1 MRRTE
6 YSILLDSRFQDE
18 EKKASFEY
26 IEVIKTKRKPQH
38 SHPEL
43 EILLVLKGSG
53 LRIIGDS
60 VEEFEDG
67 DLCLVGPDLYHTWF
81 SRVVEKP
88 TIRALVIH
96 FLPELFGDHLLSLPE
111 FQSIKKMFEDSKHGL
126 FISGKTRDRISR
138 MMHEIGRHHPVSP
151 KRFCL
156 LLSILTELSSS
167 DDYRPLADEEGNPVY
182 HGKQNEILA
191 KIHRLLQNNLHNPLS
206 QSWVAGEVGM
216 SSAAFSRYF
225 KRHTGKT
232 YTDYVNELR
241 IKFVCRALLES
252 SMDVST
258 IAIDMGF
265 NNISYFNQIFKR
277 MKGMTPSEYR
287 RMLAEPISA

>member
-1 MRRTE
+1 MKRTD
-6 YSILLDSRFQDE
+6 YAILLDSPFKDE
-18 EKKASFEY
+18 EDKASFEY
-26 IEVIKTKRKPQH
+26 IEVIKTKKKPQH
-38 SHPEL
+38 AHPEFEL
-43 EILLVLKGSG
+43 LLVLNGSG

-60 VEEFEDG
+60 VEEFEEG

-96 FLPELFGDHLLSLPE
+96 FTPEIFGSALLALPE
-111 FQSIKKMFEDSKHGL
+111 FRSIKRIFEESKHGL
-126 FISGKTRDRISR
+126 FISGKTRDNIST
-138 MMHEIGRHHPVSP
+138 MMQEIGRHHPVSP
-151 KRFCL
+151 KRFTL
-156 LLSILTELSSS
+156 LLSILAELSSS
-167 DDYRPLADEEGNPVY
+167 KDYRPLADEEGNPVY
-182 HGKQNEILA
+182 HGKQNEVLA
-191 KIHRLLQNNLHNPLS
+191 TIHRLLQNNLHNPLN
-206 QSWVAGEVGM
+206 QSWVAEKVGM

-225 KRHTGKT
+225 RRHTGKT

-241 IKFVCRALLES
+241 IKCVCRALVES
-252 SMDVST
+252 DVDVSS

-287 RMLAEPISA
+287 KMLAEPILA